1 MEDRIKE
8 LENTVQKMRDWAV
21 KVNNRLEI
29 LEEITL
35 PNKKEYDHVVEQR

>member
-1 MEDRIKE
+1 MENRIKE
-8 LENTVQKMRDWAV
+8 LEDTVQKMRDWAI

-29 LEEITL
+29 LEEINL